1 MFRWLSGIWDVLFQ
15 LLIDKKKT
23 ISMGILRETIKRGD
37 TRMSTSADK
46 KKRIGW
52 AVSILIP
59 FIIPFIPVS
68 GDFTESLKRFF
79 MITLFM
85 ILIIAFELFP
95 LLVSAILLPSL
106 YIVSGIVPAA
116 TAFGSW
122 SNTTVWM
129 VLGGLIFSTVLD
141 ECGLLKRIAYFVIRK
156 CGGTYGGVV
165 YGCFVI
171 GILLNLVTFCYGWV
185 IAGALIFGVCKAMD
199 LKPSRESS
207 LVCFAGT
214 IGCTGSTVFLYYPSY
229 YSMIETSLQEF
240 VPGYSMGMFTTFLY
254 NGCFIIWCLLTLF
267 ILMKVY
273 KTKKMDGKLNR
284 KIFDEKYEQ
293 LGKMSKKEK
302 KAVAMIVLLFA
313 WLFSSNFTGL
323 PAAYGFMT
331 IPYLMFV
338 PGIEI
343 GDKEIIG
350 RINFSMIF
358 LVAACLGI
366 GVVGASVGF
375 GDFLTNIAVPFLSG
389 KSVMVVCISFMLF
402 GMIANFFMTP
412 LAMLGGLSIPFA
424 QIAVSL
430 GINPVVA
437 CMILVY
443 ACEMLFLPYESN
455 GNLIMYEYGMMP
467 MKDFIKQEGLKT
479 LIMFV
484 GFLVV
489 MYPLWNLFGLM

>member
-1 MFRWLSGIWDVLFQ
+1 
-15 LLIDKKKT
+15 
-23 ISMGILRETIKRGD
+23 
-37 TRMSTSADK
+37 MSTSADK

-59 FIIPFIPVS
+59 VIIAFIPVS

-85 ILIIAFELFP
+85 IMIIAFELFP

-412 LAMLGGLSIPFA
+412 LAMLCGLSIPFA

>member
-1 MFRWLSGIWDVLFQ
+1 
-15 LLIDKKKT
+15 
-23 ISMGILRETIKRGD
+23 MGILRETIKRGD

-59 FIIPFIPVS
+59 VIIAFIPVS

-85 ILIIAFELFP
+85 IMIIAFELFP

-254 NGCFIIWCLLTLF
+254 NGCFIIWFLLTLF

-389 KSVMVVCISFMLF
+389 KSVLVVCISFMLF

-484 GFLVV
+484 GFIVV

>member
-1 MFRWLSGIWDVLFQ
+1 
-15 LLIDKKKT
+15 
-23 ISMGILRETIKRGD
+23 
-37 TRMSTSADK
+37 
-46 KKRIGW
+46 
-52 AVSILIP
+52 
-59 FIIPFIPVS
+59 
-68 GDFTESLKRFF
+68 
-79 MITLFM
+79 
-85 ILIIAFELFP
+85 
-95 LLVSAILLPSL
+95 
-106 YIVSGIVPAA
+106 
-116 TAFGSW
+116 
-122 SNTTVWM
+122 
-129 VLGGLIFSTVLD
+129 
-141 ECGLLKRIAYFVIRK
+141 
-156 CGGTYGGVV
+156 
-165 YGCFVI
+165 
-171 GILLNLVTFCYGWV
+171 
-185 IAGALIFGVCKAMD
+185 
-199 LKPSRESS
+199 
-207 LVCFAGT
+207 
-214 IGCTGSTVFLYYPSY
+214 
-229 YSMIETSLQEF
+229 
-240 VPGYSMGMFTTFLY
+240 
-254 NGCFIIWCLLTLF
+254 
-267 ILMKVY
+267 
-273 KTKKMDGKLNR
+273 
-284 KIFDEKYEQ
+284 
-293 LGKMSKKEK
+293 
-302 KAVAMIVLLFA
+302 
-313 WLFSSNFTGL
+313 
-323 PAAYGFMT
+323 
-331 IPYLMFV
+331 MFV

>member
-59 FIIPFIPVS
+59 VIIAFIPVS

-85 ILIIAFELFP
+85 IMIIAFELFP

-284 KIFDEKYEQ
+284 KIFDEK

-389 KSVMVVCISFMLF
+389 KSVLVVCISFMLF

-484 GFLVV
+484 GFIVV

>member
-1 MFRWLSGIWDVLFQ
+1 
-15 LLIDKKKT
+15 
-23 ISMGILRETIKRGD
+23 MGILRETIKRGD

-59 FIIPFIPVS
+59 VIIAFIPVS

-85 ILIIAFELFP
+85 IMIIAFELFP

-389 KSVMVVCISFMLF
+389 KSVLVVCISFMLF
-402 GMIANFFMTP
+402 GMIANFFMTS

-484 GFLVV
+484 GFIVV

>member
-1 MFRWLSGIWDVLFQ
+1 
-15 LLIDKKKT
+15 
-23 ISMGILRETIKRGD
+23 
-37 TRMSTSADK
+37 MSTSADK

-59 FIIPFIPVS
+59 VIIAFIPVS

-85 ILIIAFELFP
+85 IMIIAFELFP

-199 LKPSRESS
+199 LKPSRESP

-240 VPGYSMGMFTTFLY
+240 VPEYSMGMFTTFLY

-389 KSVMVVCISFMLF
+389 KSVLVVCISFMLF

-484 GFLVV
+484 GFIVV

>member
-1 MFRWLSGIWDVLFQ
+1 
-15 LLIDKKKT
+15 
-23 ISMGILRETIKRGD
+23 
-37 TRMSTSADK
+37 MSTSADK

-59 FIIPFIPVS
+59 FIIAFIPVS

-141 ECGLLKRIAYFVIRK
+141 ECGLLKRIAYIVIRK

-229 YSMIETSLQEF
+229 YSMIETLLQEF

-389 KSVMVVCISFMLF
+389 KSVLVVCISFMLF

>member
-1 MFRWLSGIWDVLFQ
+1 MVIRHLGCTFSV
-15 LLIDKKKT
+15 LIDKKKT

-59 FIIPFIPVS
+59 FIIAFIPVS

-85 ILIIAFELFP
+85 IMIIAFELFP

-141 ECGLLKRIAYFVIRK
+141 ECGLLKRIAHFVIRK

-389 KSVMVVCISFMLF
+389 KSVLAVCISFMLF

>member
-1 MFRWLSGIWDVLFQ
+1 
-15 LLIDKKKT
+15 
-23 ISMGILRETIKRGD
+23 
-37 TRMSTSADK
+37 MSTSADK

-59 FIIPFIPVS
+59 VIIAFIPVS

-85 ILIIAFELFP
+85 IMIIAFELFP

-389 KSVMVVCISFMLF
+389 KSVLVVCISFMLF

-455 GNLIMYEYGMMP
+455 GNLIMYEDGMMP